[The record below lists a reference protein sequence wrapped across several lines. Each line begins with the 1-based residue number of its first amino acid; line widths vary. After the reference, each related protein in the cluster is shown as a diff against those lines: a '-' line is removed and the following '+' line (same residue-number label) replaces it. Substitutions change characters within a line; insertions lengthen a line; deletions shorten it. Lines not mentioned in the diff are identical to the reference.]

1 MMPER
6 TLTLRKPIASLKKR
20 LILGVASLIA
30 ATAIWLPCLHFV
42 YWPTLPPPKNESEV
56 EPLASRLAAQ
66 QLYLWTDAESRQR
79 ELAKMRGSNAEWDFM
94 GRSFLVWALANR
106 SLRHPEKKDACLEV
120 MDRII
125 DETLK
130 TEQERGMYH
139 FLMPYARNRP
149 FVIQPPR
156 SLFLDGE
163 MALMLAARRL
173 VAEKEAYREPL
184 RQRVEEMVRRM
195 EAGPVLCAESYPDE
209 CWMFCNSVALAAV
222 RMSDRLDRSD
232 HSDFFRRWLQK
243 AKEKLVDPGTGL
255 LVSSFTLDGRPKD
268 GPEGSSIW
276 LTAHCLQLID
286 EEFAADQYRRAR
298 KELGREL
305 LGFGYAREWPVSWVG
320 AEDVDSGPVVPV
332 LGVSAGS
339 SGLAFLGARAFDDR
353 AYFRELQ
360 ASIDFAAFP
369 SEREARLR
377 YCASNQVGDAVLFYA
392 AVLGPLWNEVRNKP
406 SEALRP

>member
-1 MMPER
+1 MMSE
-6 TLTLRKPIASLKKR
+6 TTTIARKPLASLRKR
-20 LILGVASLIA
+20 LILGVVSLIA
-30 ATAIWLPCLHFV
+30 ATAIWLPCLHFA
-42 YWPTLPPPKNESEV
+42 YWPPLPPPQNEADV
-56 EPLASRLAAQ
+56 ESLASRLAAQ

-79 ELAKMRGSNAEWDFM
+79 ELAKMRSSNAEWDFM

-106 SLRHPEKKDACLEV
+106 SLRHPEQKPACLEV

-139 FLMPYARNRP
+139 FLMPYAQNRP
-149 FVIQPPR
+149 FVMHPPR

-163 MALMLAARRL
+163 MALMLASRRL
-173 VAEKEAYREPL
+173 VSEKEAYREPL
-184 RQRVEEMVRRM
+184 HERVEEMVRRM
-195 EAGPVLCAESYPDE
+195 KAGPVLCAESYPDE
-209 CWMFCNSVALAAV
+209 CWMFCNCAALAAV
-222 RMSDRLDRSD
+222 RMCDRLDGSD
-232 HSDFFRRWLQK
+232 HTAFFRTWLQR

-276 LTAHCLQLID
+276 MTAHCLQLID

-298 KELGREL
+298 KELGREVL
-305 LGFGYAREWPVSWVG
+305 SFGYAREWPVSWVG
-320 AEDVDSGPVVPV
+320 PEDVDSGPVVPI

-353 AYFRELQ
+353 AYFRSLQ
-360 ASIDFAAFP
+360 ASLDFAAFP
-369 SEREARLR
+369 CERDGRLR
-377 YCASNQVGDAVLFYA
+377 YCAGNQVGDAVLLYS
-392 AVLGPLWNEVRNKP
+392 AVFGPLWDKVRKP
-406 SEALRP
+406 TVKVQTP

>member
-1 MMPER
+1 MPE
-6 TLTLRKPIASLKKR
+6 TTSTAGTPIAPLRRR
-20 LILGVASLIA
+20 LIPGVVSLIA
-30 ATAIWLPCLHFV
+30 ATTVWLPCLHFL
-42 YWPTLPPPKNESEV
+42 YWSSLPPPKNDFEV
-56 EPLASRLAAQ
+56 EPLATRLAAQ

-94 GRSFLVWALANR
+94 GRTFLVVALANR
-106 SLRHPEKKDACLEV
+106 SLRHPEQKAACLEV

-149 FVIQPPR
+149 FVMQPPR

-163 MALMLAARRL
+163 MALMLASRRL

-209 CWMFCNSVALAAV
+209 CWMFCNSAALAAV
-222 RMSDRLDRSD
+222 RMSDRLDGTD
-232 HSDFFRRWLQK
+232 HTAFFHRWLQM
-243 AKEKLVDPGTGL
+243 AKQKLVDPGTGL
-255 LVSSFTLDGRPKD
+255 LVSSFTLDGQPKD

-276 LTAHCLQLID
+276 MTAHCLQLID
-286 EEFAADQYRRAR
+286 EDFAADQYRRAR
-298 KELGREL
+298 KELGREV

-320 AEDVDSGPVVPV
+320 PEDVDSGPVVPI

-353 AYFRELQ
+353 AYFRGLQ
-360 ASIDFAAFP
+360 ASVDFAAFP
-369 SEREARLR
+369 SEHEGRLR
-377 YCASNQVGDAVLFYA
+377 YCAGNQVGDAVLLYA
-392 AVLGPLWNEVRNKP
+392 AVLGPLWDEVRKKP
-406 SEALRP
+406 VEASRP